1 MPQNVVYIGSENYPL
16 PYVDKNGK
24 IKLLSNDSTYISLPV
39 LYEGDPESVQT
50 RIIGKLWR
58 QLPPR
63 GRLNSF
69 SQDLR
74 RRSCNIDSDQRTSN
88 AFKQRRRAKLT
99 FGMPGSGKT
108 YKSQSLGKLVSP
120 QGAIYVN
127 CKDMDLRNLIV
138 QTVLDTSNIDV
149 EKNAI
154 DARIKM
160 YNKGDKTALSS
171 EGISLL
177 QQMFE
182 DAFTTDNNGMISLD
196 WTAAKNNT
204 SYTSSNRDREF
215 ISLLQQFCKREHIEY
230 TQNVNNV
237 GFVEKDGKL
246 IEAIET
252 GRPIIL
258 DEINRGKNQDFL
270 LPYLDFLNGG
280 YESIDIEAAN
290 GRIIHLKKEDLPDTF
305 MLEAIGNPETLEMG
319 IKEKMSEPL
328 KDRFDIEYVEDYT
341 PQDFTDM
348 FCSYATGVPISI
360 VKEAFKVKNDEDLAQ
375 ICKSIRVFG
384 LTEEE
389 KRAIPEDQK
398 IYLENAAQFLA
409 AAEIVGKSLYEL
421 YEYKKQCTNNSVCED
436 PKLRQ
441 HIKETPFSFRL
452 VEDIF
457 NRVKTYIPQNNDAL
471 KKNPFLQHTYEAP
484 SGQNTLKMR
493 MERQGEALEFALKE
507 VAKEIFSS
515 QDANP
520 KMAEPV
526 LGYANSILSL
536 NGVGEEEL
544 FEARKIGQSR
554 LKNLFT
560 FTSQK
565 HVSEEALQIQE
576 IICDMVKQ
584 VHPEKESLSN
594 DELINPM
601 YIDAF
606 MADIRD
612 TPVNKHPIIGKISSI
627 NTNTSSSHK
636 KPFIETSVIETF
648 GLVDNV
654 KAEDLVEVKAF
665 LTTLAIETLS
675 ENNIKTIWPN
685 MFATN
690 QAQTG
695 NTPPE
700 IINTLSG
707 KSSDILYN
715 SFLLRDNENK
725 KIILDIIHTPNAQS
739 QSSTLIIGE
748 EIDKLTQLRLKKKG
762 ILYID
767 RNSSSSREEIKR
779 WIDAQSPEKIKTI
792 HTAIRLKHELL
803 TDNKDDIINELLT
816 PYENRNNKD
825 NMAQIT
831 TYLPS
836 ELSTKQYTDTP
847 ENNTSMNDVF
857 AIINQLEKNRGE

>member
-16 PYVDKNGK
+16 PYIDKNGK

-39 LYEGDPESVQT
+39 LYEGAPESVQT
-50 RIIGKLWR
+50 KAIGTLWR
-58 QLPPR
+58 HLPPR

-69 SQDLR
+69 LSDLR
-74 RRSCNIDSDQRTSN
+74 RRSSNIDSDQNTSI

-120 QGAIYVN
+120 NGAIYVN
-127 CKDMDLRNLIV
+127 CKDMDLKSLIV

-160 YNKGDKTALSS
+160 YNKGDKTALSA
-171 EGISLL
+171 EGIALL
-177 QQMFE
+177 RQMFE
-182 DAFTTDNNGMISLD
+182 DAFTTDNNGIISLD

-230 TQNVNNV
+230 TQNLNNI

-246 IEAIET
+246 IEAIES

-280 YESIDIEAAN
+280 YESMDIEAAN
-290 GRIIHLKKEDLPDTF
+290 GRMIHLRKEDLPDTF

-328 KDRFDIEYVEDYT
+328 KDRFDIEYIEDYT

-360 VKEAFKVKNDEDLAQ
+360 VKDAFKVKNDEELSK

-398 IYLENAAQFLA
+398 IYLENSAQFLA
-409 AAEIVGKSLYEL
+409 AAEIVGKSLYDL
-421 YEYKKQCTNNSVCED
+421 YEYKKQCSNSSVCED
-436 PKLRQ
+436 SKLRQ

-452 VEDIF
+452 IEDIF
-457 NRVKTYIPQNNDAL
+457 NRVKTYIPQNEDTL
-471 KKNPFLQHTYEAP
+471 KKNPFLQYAYAAP

-507 VAKEIFSS
+507 VVKEIFSS

-526 LGYANSILSL
+526 LGYANSILSQ

-544 FEARKIGQSR
+544 FEARNIGQNR

-560 FTSQK
+560 FTAK
-565 HVSEEALQIQE
+565 RRVSEEALQIQE
-576 IICDMVKQ
+576 IICKMIKQ
-584 VHPEKESLSN
+584 AHPEKESLSN
-594 DELINPM
+594 DELINPI
-601 YIDAF
+601 YIDTF
-606 MADIRD
+606 MADIRE
-612 TPVNKHPIIGKISSI
+612 TPVNKHPIIGKVSSI
-627 NTNTSSSHK
+627 NTNTGSSHK

-648 GLVDNV
+648 GLVDSI
-654 KAEDLVEVKAF
+654 KPEDLVEAKAF
-665 LTTLAIETLS
+665 LTTLAFETLS
-675 ENNIKTIWPN
+675 ENNIKTIWPK

-690 QAQTG
+690 QTQMD
-695 NTPPE
+695 NTSPE
-700 IINTLSG
+700 VLNVLSG

-715 SFLLRDNENK
+715 SFVLKDKENK
-725 KIILDIIHTPNAQS
+725 KIVLDIIHTPNAQS
-739 QSSTLIIGE
+739 QPSTLIIGE
-748 EIDKLTQLRLKKKG
+748 NIDQLTQARLKKKG
-762 ILYID
+762 ILYVD
-767 RNSSSSREEIKR
+767 RNNPTANEEIKV
-779 WIDAQSPEKIKTI
+779 WTKEHSEHAEILYA
-792 HTAIRLKHELL
+792 AIRLKHELL
-803 TDNKDDIINELLT
+803 SDNKDNVIKELLKS
-816 PYENRNNKD
+816 YEDRNNKD

-836 ELSTKQYTDTP
+836 ELSSKQYIDNQEKNATMD
-847 ENNTSMNDVF
+847 DVF
-857 AIINQLEKNRGE
+857 TIISQLEKNRGK